1 MGRNRKQPNRKL
13 IEYRLNKD
21 LTPNQVAYATGLT
34 GPTIR
39 LAERGHIPSPRVQL
53 ALADFYGVERVVDL
67 WPLETQKEL
76 AAW

>member
-13 IEYRLNKD
+13 IEYRLNKG

-53 ALADFYGVERVVDL
+53 ALADFYGAKSVVDL

>member
-13 IEYRLNKD
+13 IEYRLNKG

-39 LAERGHIPSPRVQL
+39 LAARGHIPSPRVQF